1 MDKRL
6 LEIGCG
12 EDREEAMIK
21 EFQDQS
27 EYEERII
34 QLQKIVNKYLAGGE
48 MEKPSVVGSITRNV
62 INPDELAR
70 ERVPLVGETVR
81 EISETIDPMENTQ
94 YTRNT
99 ENVHFRIAPFQS
111 TVTGDRFTA
120 EEAIG
125 QFNSLDNSREMP
137 KQC

>member
-1 MDKRL
+1 MKGSRTWIKEILAEVQSTWEQVKVMDKRL

-12 EDREEAMIK
+12 YDSEEAMTK

-81 EISETIDPMENTQ
+81 EIS
-94 YTRNT
+94 
-99 ENVHFRIAPFQS
+99 
-111 TVTGDRFTA
+111 
-120 EEAIG
+120 
-125 QFNSLDNSREMP
+125 
-137 KQC
+137 

>member
-1 MDKRL
+1 MKDP
-6 LEIGCG
+6 
-12 EDREEAMIK
+12 EEAAREIA
-21 EFQDQS
+21 
-27 EYEERII
+27 R
-34 QLQKIVNKYLAGGE
+34 
-48 MEKPSVVGSITRNV
+48 
-62 INPDELAR
+62 PDE
-70 ERVPLVGETVR
+70 ETVR